1 MWKYACV
8 VLQRKIQKSS
18 SKSFSIQGSILKT
31 LYGIL
36 GVGSEA
42 TEEQIE
48 KAYASFLSKLQ
59 SGAADLPAEEVNNQM
74 IAIRE
79 AHTTLTNPILRQRYD
94 QKLTAASFGD
104 AQVQYSDNAYAAA
117 NESVF
122 GTKTILLIGLIVLAG
137 LFIYNNNAKE
147 RERLRIE
154 HEHEVQMKAVQIAE
168 DRQKQEAKVQD
179 FVLDKAGDYAENQ
192 QAQMKQQ
199 QLRLQQQQF
208 ERESAQSQQQDLQ
221 RQRLEAQQQQQ
232 RQQQEQNRLRQE
244 QQQHQQQLQN
254 DKRYLQQLERDH
266 YGKVITY

>member
-1 MWKYACV
+1 
-8 VLQRKIQKSS
+8 
-18 SKSFSIQGSILKT
+18 LKT
-31 LYGIL
+31 LYNIL

-42 TEEQIE
+42 SKEQIE
-48 KAYASFLSKLQ
+48 KAYADFLTKLQ
-59 SGAADLPAEEVNNQM
+59 SGTGLLPDEEVKNQM
-74 IAIRE
+74 VAIRE
-79 AHTTLTNPILRQRYD
+79 AFNTLTNPILRQRYD
-94 QKLTAASFGD
+94 QRL
-104 AQVQYSDNAYAAA
+104 AAA
-117 NESVF
+117 NLGGAQPRYYDEANPAANGSVF
-122 GTKTILLIGLIVLAG
+122 GTKTILLVGLIVLAG
-137 LFIYNNNAKE
+137 LFIYNNSAKE

-168 DRQKQEAKVQD
+168 ERQRQEAKVQD
-179 FVLDKAGDYAENQ
+179 FVLDKADDYAANQ